1 LGPARLASLQEATMD
16 FIAKQP
22 SQREDLTR
30 KEFQVFWR
38 ASR

>member
-1 LGPARLASLQEATMD
+1 MASLQEATMD

-30 KEFQVFWR
+30 KGFQVFWR
-38 ASR
+38 ALR